1 MPPPSLG
8 HRPGDRHPD
17 PRRTAWR
24 RRWQLAAV
32 ALGVAL
38 VHAWL
43 IGPMREPLGHAPA
56 RAPVIELVALPS
68 PAAPEPAPDKAGP
81 ESPEAPPE
89 PPVLLAAP
97 EPLPP
102 GPSTIPPTRHPPPDA
117 PIDWRAGAL
126 APEAV
131 AGTEPTPADEPAS
144 APVAAPAPV
153 AEAQAQAPDG
163 GSHPPLY
170 TTQPP
175 SQAFSLDYRIERGDE
190 AGTGIFSLAFL
201 PDGQYRAR
209 LAGAIGNKAL
219 LDWVSRGRTDAA
231 GIAPLRMV
239 ERQRGVEVR
248 AVNFQRDQGII
259 SFSSSTR
266 ALALFA
272 GAQDRV
278 SMLLQLAAIAQ
289 AQPGGLQAGQVLRM
303 QVASAR
309 GQATEWVFEV
319 LGEERVEPNGTPVA
333 AIHVKREPTQ
343 PYDQRVEV
351 WLAKEAGHLPV
362 GLRFTQVPGRASEAF
377 WLSSPLPA
385 PAAASAAGSG
395 PGA

>member
-8 HRPGDRHPD
+8 PRPGDRHPD
-17 PRRTAWR
+17 PRRPAWR
-24 RRWQLAAV
+24 RRGQLAAV
-32 ALGVAL
+32 ALGVVLA
-38 VHAWL
+38 HGWL

-56 RAPVIELVALPS
+56 RAPAIELVALPA
-68 PAAPEPAPDKAGP
+68 PAAPEPVPEKTGP
-81 ESPEAPPE
+81 QPVPPE
-89 PPVLLAAP
+89 PRPEPPPLLAPP

-102 GPSTIPPTRHPPPDA
+102 GPPTIPPTRHPPPDA

-144 APVAAPAPV
+144 APVAVPAPV
-153 AEAQAQAPDG
+153 AEAQAQDG
-163 GSHPPLY
+163 GGHPPLY

-190 AGTGIFSLAFL
+190 AGTGSFSLEFL

-231 GIAPLRMV
+231 GMAPLRMV

-259 SFSSSTR
+259 SFSGSTR

-278 SMLLQLAAIAQ
+278 SMLLQLVAIAQ

-303 QVASAR
+303 QVANAR
-309 GQATEWVFEV
+309 GQATEWEFEV
-319 LGEERVEPNGTPVA
+319 LGEERVEPNGTQVA
-333 AIHVKREPTQ
+333 AIHLKREPTQ
-343 PYDQRVEV
+343 PYDQRVEL
-351 WLAKEAGHLPV
+351 WLAKDAGHLPV
-362 GLRFTQVPGRASEAF
+362 GLRFTQVPGRASESF

-385 PAAASAAGSG
+385 APAPSPPASR